1 MQNHSRKLLALA
13 EDLNTHMPLRP
24 GDYRIVT
31 DRYVII
37 FGATE
42 GPHGTVVQRFRIS
55 SGDVAQTLADI
66 RAQLRSHGRK
76 EALFEVGPS
85 ALPTD
90 LVQQL
95 IAHGVE
101 PFALEQQTESLLLFD
116 PKPDWLPPWPD
127 SVVIDRVQDFDSY
140 RRSQRVFWQCFGHIP
155 DDFEDSVR
163 NDYACYEASPLWLR
177 FSASINGAVVGA
189 GDVVFTEEAA
199 VLCGGA
205 TDPAYRSQGVY
216 RALLAARYEAA
227 CRHGIPRLLTQ
238 AGHMSQPI
246 LRRLGFQP
254 LCRVQILHDRL

>member
-1 MQNHSRKLLALA
+1 MQAHSSKLLALA

-24 GDYRIVT
+24 GDFRIVT

-37 FGATE
+37 LGATE
-42 GPHGTVVQRFRIS
+42 GPHGTVVQRFRIPQ
-55 SGDVAQTLADI
+55 GEVAQTLSDI
-66 RAQLRSHGRK
+66 RARLRSHGRT
-76 EALFEVGPS
+76 EALYEVGPS

-90 LVQQL
+90 LTQQL
-95 IAHGVE
+95 AEHGVQ
-101 PFALEQQTESLLLFD
+101 PFALEQQTESLLLCD
-116 PKPDWLPPWPD
+116 PKPGWLPPWPD
-127 SVVIDRVQDFDSY
+127 SVVIERVEDFDSY
-140 RRSQRVFWQCFGHIP
+140 RRSQQVFWQCFGHTPI
-155 DDFEDSVR
+155 DFEESVR

-177 FSASINGAVVGA
+177 FAASIDGAIVGV

-216 RALLAARYEAA
+216 RALLAARYEES

-246 LRRLGFQP
+246 LRRLGFEP